1 MKNLLKITLITV
13 LILTVSCQREKLS
26 TQSVVDTETA
36 QQAYTDL
43 DKWIETNITL
53 PLWHCCR
60 IPLGQEHCP

>member
-36 QQAYTDL
+36 QRAYTGYQ
-43 DKWIETNITL
+43 
-53 PLWHCCR
+53 PR
-60 IPLGQEHCP
+60 FAR